1 MAPDTDDLPRASRR
15 ARREE
20 RQEERHEEQTEHRR
34 DREDLRARERAR
46 QAASERD
53 RRAFRERDRGRRRVG
68 AGSYRTS
75 FEGVAR
81 DVDRLGYALVRA
93 AARAYVGTTS
103 AVGGLLF
110 NLADSYYSRPYLR
123 NDVERFDED
132 GRDRDR
138 DSDRSARTEVRSG
151 AYYSDYYDDLSMAVE
166 DVADAL
172 SQSADEFVRAQRG
185 SRERD
190 IEAGDEEEPVAERGR
205 RHRSSPG
212 SPDQPKEPS

>member
-34 DREDLRARERAR
+34 DREDLRARERTR

-53 RRAFRERDRGRRRVG
+53 RRAFRERDRGRRRG
-68 AGSYRTS
+68 GGDYRTS

-123 NDVERFDED
+123 NEVERFDED
-132 GRDRDR
+132 SRDR
-138 DSDRSARTEVRSG
+138 DSDRSARTEVRG
-151 AYYSDYYDDLSMAVE
+151 RAYYSDYYDDLSMAVE

-190 IEAGDEEEPVAERGR
+190 IEAGDEDGPVAERVRG
-205 RHRSSPG
+205 HRSSPA
-212 SPDQPKEPS
+212 SQDQPKEPS